1 MSNASNSTGTDDSCK
16 VTVIHGY
23 KLELELFEE
32 DGEPRSDCSV
42 VRTIR
47 GVEYGGSLAMLM
59 GYGTLEDFETGDE
72 YTVAEQHRD
81 AIVKW
86 AETNGY

>member
-1 MSNASNSTGTDDSCK
+1 MSNASNSTGTDDKCITK
-16 VTVIHGY
+16 VIHGY

-47 GVEYGGSLAMLM
+47 GIEYGGSLAMLM
-59 GYGTLEDFETGDE
+59 GYGTLEDYESGDE
-72 YTVAEQHRD
+72 YTVADRHRD

-86 AETNGY
+86 AEANGY